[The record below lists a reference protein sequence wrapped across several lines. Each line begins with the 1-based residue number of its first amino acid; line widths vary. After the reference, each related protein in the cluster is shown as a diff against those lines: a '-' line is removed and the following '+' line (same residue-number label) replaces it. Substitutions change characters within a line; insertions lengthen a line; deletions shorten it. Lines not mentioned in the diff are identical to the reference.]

1 MRTEVVPDAT
11 ITDMKV
17 FEEKVA
23 LAREIA
29 DVLRKNVV
37 QAQKQ
42 EANDTWRTWNTS
54 SALAFESRHVTLPG
68 RVEYYRTYRTWG
80 QHDNQESAADRVK
93 SQREK
98 TDEVRNPV
106 FLPFSVDTHNLS
118 RCCSA

>member
-1 MRTEVVPDAT
+1 MRTEVVRDAT

-42 EANDTWRTWNTS
+42 EAKDTWRTWNTS
-54 SALAFESRHVTLPG
+54 SALAFYVVLNADNIWIYISSITHGLH
-68 RVEYYRTYRTWG
+68 RTPYDT
-80 QHDNQESAADRVK
+80 
-93 SQREK
+93 
-98 TDEVRNPV
+98 PV
-106 FLPFSVDTHNLS
+106 LLS
-118 RCCSA
+118 LVVHS